1 VNDIPRPTSEER
13 AARLKRTYEDFVSK
27 ENVLDEEILFDFR
40 YHLNHNSGCWPWET
54 DMTSAKGEKWMT
66 LLMKVTL
73 VNWIWFKNQKGQ
85 YISGQVDQV
94 KALLKLRVCPP
105 WTDTH
110 DTCFAQAVSELNA
123 KREADAS
130 KIRMDSADKQKGK
143 GSLNPDK

>member
-1 VNDIPRPTSEER
+1 LGNRHDIGKGGEMNDTVDESDSRP
-13 AARLKRTYEDFVSK
+13 L
-27 ENVLDEEILFDFR
+27 
-40 YHLNHNSGCWPWET
+40 
-54 DMTSAKGEKWMT
+54 
-66 LLMKVTL
+66 
-73 VNWIWFKNQKGQ
+73 IWFKNQKGQ

-123 KREADAS
+123 EREADAS